1 VRLSRAD
8 LNSGNGPMLTRTH
21 AAIAMVA
28 IATLVGSRSASAAD
42 FTWNVL
48 GGGTQSWANAANWTS
63 TSGTAFPSATADVAW
78 LNVGLTGDLA
88 LDVGASGTV
97 TTGRIAFG
105 GTSSAVTTDLIGSGG
120 AFLVKSV
127 SGNAQINSGG
137 VAGSVN
143 RISAPLIFGNGTDL
157 VAQSTRDF
165 AITGTLGQVG
175 AAITFTNQMSGG
187 PTLTI
192 GSGSTSKIQ
201 LFDSLVPAT
210 GRNLILSNLSTSS
223 GTTQATVINAL
234 WDRGASNGTITIG
247 NSQNTGMTYSMLLS
261 QTSPA
266 NVQINRQKFILA
278 ADNALGLGEVT
289 ANNNSNTNWG
299 GTIQS
304 TDDARV
310 LGNASF
316 RIPNLVSFTGSNSLT
331 ITGTFY
337 QSNTRGF
344 GNGLTAGKQ
353 LNLNGTFAT
362 DNGSTARTMVI
373 EGSGKTVING
383 RVINSTVTDS
393 VQGTI
398 AKRGTGRLEVNNA
411 TNTLSGTWSS
421 QGGLIAFGT
430 SGAWGTAVIQTGSA
444 GGVSYSPG
452 TADAGWATFASKL
465 TGSGTNFGYLAL
477 PAADAAANLDFTTT
491 LAGAPSLSVVGD
503 GDMTYTGVVT
513 PGAAGYNWGGMSGV
527 LTLPANAS
535 VGSNTVKY
543 TNGGTVVVAGSQSYS
558 GATTVQGVL
567 MQTTQNGLLSG
578 TGAYNTATTIAFP
591 STLSVT
597 SVADAGSASSLGSS
611 SNAAAN
617 LVIDR
622 GTLKVTNASA
632 SSTDRLFTVGPNG
645 ATIEAAGAGD
655 LTFGSGGGA
664 NVGPS
669 SAALLTLTGTSVAA
683 NAITSVLADGAAA
696 LSLSKTGA
704 GTWVLGGA
712 NTYTGTT
719 AVLAGTLVVNGNQS
733 AATGAISVGLAG
745 TLGGTGTMG
754 GNLSFDT
761 NAAFA
766 FNAAAPLT
774 VSGSVTFSSPEFFG
788 VSSITGLTSSTPDAT
803 YPLIAG
809 NVNLTN
815 LANFGSSNAYD
826 LGSGKAAYFA
836 SGSPGLSLVVVPE
849 PTMAV
854 TGLASLG
861 LAVVLLCRR
870 PPIPRGT
877 GRGPACGPAERC

>member
-1 VRLSRAD
+1 
-8 LNSGNGPMLTRTH
+8 MLTRKTTT
-21 AAIAMVA
+21 A
-28 IATLVGSRSASAAD
+28 IATLACVALVASRPAAATV

-48 GGGTQSWANAANWTS
+48 GGGTQSWANSANWNPNV
-63 TSGTAFPSATADVAW
+63 AFPNGLTDTTE
-78 LNVGLTGDLA
+78 LGVGLTGNLA

-97 TTGRIAFG
+97 TTGTISFG
-105 GTSSAVTTDLIGSGG
+105 GTGSAVTTDVISSGG
-120 AFLVKSV
+120 ALVLNNV
-127 SGNAQINSGG
+127 AATAQILSQG

-143 RISAPLIFGNGTDL
+143 RISAPLILGKSTDVL
-157 VAQSTRDF
+157 AASTRDF

-175 AAITFTNQMSGG
+175 GAFTFTNQMSGG

-210 GRNLILSNLSTSS
+210 GRNLIISNLSTSS

-247 NSQNTGMTYSMLLS
+247 NSQNTGMTYRLLLS

-266 NVQINRQKFILA
+266 NVQINRQKFTLA
-278 ADNALGLGEVT
+278 ADNALGFGEVT

-316 RIPNLVSFTGSNSLT
+316 RISNLVSFTGSNSLT

-337 QSNTRGF
+337 QSNARGF
-344 GNGLTAGKQ
+344 GNGLPAGKQ

-362 DNGSTARTMVI
+362 DNGSQARTMVI

-383 RVINSTVTDS
+383 RVVNSTVTDS

-398 AKRGTGRLEVNNA
+398 AKRGTGRLEVTNA
-411 TNTLSGTWSS
+411 SNTLSGTWSS
-421 QGGLIAFGT
+421 QGGLIVFGT
-430 SGAWGTAVIQTGSA
+430 AGAVGTAVVQTGSS
-444 GGVSYSPG
+444 GGVSYAPG

-465 TGSGTNFGYLAL
+465 TGSGTNYGYLAL

-513 PGAAGYNWGGMSGV
+513 PGSAGYNWGGLSGV

-535 VGSNTVKY
+535 VGANTVKY
-543 TNGGTVVVAGSQSYS
+543 TNGGTVLVTGSQSYS
-558 GATTVQGVL
+558 GATTVQGVV
-567 MQTTQNGLLSG
+567 MQTSQNGIASG
-578 TGAYNTATTIAFP
+578 TGSYTAATTYSYP
-591 STLSVT
+591 STLSVA
-597 SVADAGSASSLGSS
+597 SVANAGSASTLGAS
-611 SNAAAN
+611 SNAASN
-617 LVIDR
+617 LVLDR
-622 GTLKVTNASA
+622 AVLRHTGASN
-632 SSTDRLFTVGPNG
+632 SSTDRLFTIGAGG
-645 ATIEAAGAGD
+645 ATLESTGAGAVTYGSAGGTNAIAGASFRV
-655 LTFGSGGGA
+655 LTLGGA
-664 NVGPS
+664 S
-669 SAALLTLTGTSVAA
+669 TAA
-683 NAITSVLADGAAA
+683 NTISSILANGTGGEV
-696 LSLSKTGA
+696 LSLVKANA
-704 GTWVLGGA
+704 GTWVLGGD

-733 AATGAISVGLAG
+733 GGFGAISVASIA
-745 TLGGTGTMG
+745 TLGDTGTMG

-761 NAAFA
+761 NAAFV

-788 VSSITGLTSSTPDAT
+788 VSSLTGLTSSTPDAT

-826 LGSGKAAYFA
+826 LGSGKTAYFQA
-836 SGSPGLSLVVVPE
+836 GSPNGLSLVVVPE
-849 PTMAV
+849 PTSITA
-854 TGLASLG
+854 GLAAFG
-861 LAVVLLCRR
+861 LTALILRR
-870 PPIPRGT
+870 RS
-877 GRGPACGPAERC
+877 RD